1 MLLGHQT
8 VLTSA
13 AMIMSILPNLA
24 TSSLSCLTMSR
35 ARYWGIVLQ
44 WPMPHLNKHSMACVK
59 ITEILNDFTVLVNL
73 ITIYLSLKGYDQ
85 YLKLKIDPKKLV
97 MGVPWYGY
105 DYLCLNLSQ
114 VTHSLKYL

>member
-13 AMIMSILPNLA
+13 AMIILILPNLA

-44 WPMPHLNKHSMACVK
+44 WQMLHLNRHSMACVK
-59 ITEILNDFTVLVNL
+59 ITAILNDSVV
-73 ITIYLSLKGYDQ
+73 G
-85 YLKLKIDPKKLV
+85 
-97 MGVPWYGY
+97 
-105 DYLCLNLSQ
+105 
-114 VTHSLKYL
+114 